1 MSVNYLE
8 QPKKA
13 NNSCK
18 GGKKVVAKKKQKTPR
33 IRRGEIYFANLN
45 PVVGSEQGGRKASS
59 YLAKRHRQQVQSN
72 DDYRSCN
79 IKT

>member
-18 GGKKVVAKKKQKTPR
+18 GGEKGS
-33 IRRGEIYFANLN
+33 GEEKAED
-45 PVVGSEQGGRKASS
+45 SENQEGRD
-59 YLAKRHRQQVQSN
+59 LL
-72 DDYRSCN
+72 C
-79 IKT
+79 

>member
-45 PVVGSEQGGRKASS
+45 PVVGSEQGEPFPDNRTPFRVLYSLFLKFA
-59 YLAKRHRQQVQSN
+59 R
-72 DDYRSCN
+72 
-79 IKT
+79 